1 MIVRRLAFLL
11 ATGLALLLMTA
22 ATATAGTYTTY
33 SCRTPSGHLAT
44 TEGWSDD
51 IEQAPVGGTDAPIQE
66 GGSWGSSTTD
76 ECGTNASRVL
86 ATGLGEHHNYQAGD
100 RFSLVYS
107 APQDTA
113 IAGFSAAVCGVPG
126 TAGAASAI
134 TWTGPSYWSPGGIR
148 AGYGDHLGCSSTAAF
163 TYLTMNGLAAPALW
177 FSAAC
182 TVTPCRWD
190 NPNYS
195 YPDVVGAGAY
205 RAGDALAATQTT
217 PAPCLMMACWT
228 PAANLIAVGSLVATL
243 KDDLSPTVA
252 NVGGALAGTAQHAGS
267 ESLSFDASD
276 RGAGIY
282 RVVAQ
287 SRTSG
292 TGDWQT
298 VARAVVDTNDGKCLD
313 AGESPTTD
321 YEFANPLPCK
331 LTVHGARLTVDTSQ
345 LPQGTSEFRA
355 YVEDAAGNRA
365 DIVPPRPF
373 TVAGLS
379 GLSPSTAPD
388 GPVAQLAAN
397 NGIRA
402 SRTAFM
408 RLSGSGDRHV
418 HYGTRVTLRGRLMD
432 DRGRPIAGASL
443 EIVGRLLLPSVGTT
457 GSWQALGAVVTDK
470 HGRFAAR
477 VPPGASRSLA
487 VVYRANLRDPG
498 WTTTAQ
504 TDVLVSAGVKLR
516 VADANVRNKH
526 RVYFHGRVA
535 GDVPKGG
542 LLVTIQVR
550 VRDGW
555 IPVGAI
561 PAEIHTDSHG
571 GFRAAYKFQNTFT
584 TASFRF
590 RATAHRDSTFPFDL
604 GHSNGVVVHV
614 RP

>member
-11 ATGLALLLMTA
+11 AMVLALLLMTA
-22 ATATAGTYTTY
+22 VTATAGTYTTY

-44 TEGWSDD
+44 TDGWSGDV
-51 IEQAPVGGTDAPIQE
+51 ELAAVGGTDAPIQE
-66 GGSWGSSTTD
+66 GSGGVWTTD
-76 ECGTNASRVL
+76 ECGTNTSRVL

-100 RFSLVYS
+100 RYSLVYS

-126 TAGAASAI
+126 TAGTAAAI
-134 TWTGPSYWSPGGIR
+134 TWTGSSYWSPGGIR
-148 AGYGDHLGCSSTAAF
+148 AQYGDHLGCSSTASF
-163 TYLTMNGLAAPALW
+163 TYVTMNGLGAPALW
-177 FSAAC
+177 FSAVC
-182 TVTPCRWD
+182 TVAPCHWD

-195 YPDVVGAGAY
+195 YPDVVGAGPY
-205 RAGDALAATQTT
+205 HAGDALAATQTT
-217 PAPCLMMACWT
+217 PAPCLMVACWT
-228 PAANLIAVGSLVATL
+228 PNTGAVAVGSLVATL
-243 KDDLSPTVA
+243 RDDLAPAVA
-252 NVGGALAGTAQHAGS
+252 NVGGALAGTGHHAGS
-267 ESLSFDASD
+267 ESLSFDATD

-287 SRTSG
+287 SRSSG

-298 VARAVVDTNDGKCLD
+298 VARSLVDTNGAKCLD
-313 AGESPTTD
+313 AGENPTTD
-321 YEFANPLPCK
+321 YEFANPLPCQ

-345 LPQGTSEFRA
+345 LPQGTTEFRA
-355 YVEDAAGNRA
+355 YVEDAAGNRT

-418 HYGTRVTLRGRLMD
+418 HYGKRVTLKGRLMD
-432 DRGRPIAGASL
+432 DHGRPIAGASL
-443 EIVGRLLLPSVGTT
+443 EIVGRILLPNVGAT

-470 HGRFAAR
+470 RGRFAAR
-477 VPPGASRSLA
+477 VPAGVSRSLA

-504 TDVLVSAGVKLR
+504 TDVLVSAGVRLR
-516 VADANVRNKH
+516 AADANVRNKH
-526 RVYFHGRVA
+526 RVYFRGRVA
-535 GDVPKGG
+535 GDIPKGG

-550 VRDGW
+550 AGSAW
-555 IPVGAI
+555 IPVATTR
-561 PAEIHTDSHG
+561 PEIHTDAHG
-571 GFRAAYKFQNTFT
+571 RFNAAYKFERTYT
-584 TASFRF
+584 AASFSF
-590 RATAHRDSTFPFDL
+590 RAIAHRDSTFPFEL